1 MKFDFTYGTPCVVTV
16 IDTYDNSW
24 EFGTVFHKVQDAFNV
39 AEDIFNGYTA
49 WNPSTVD
56 VIFITDTETGEIL
69 VECTHDEPPN
79 VKYDNDGN
87 TICPHEFDDVD
98 CKDCEIQKSCNL

>member
-1 MKFDFTYGTPCVVTV
+1 MKFDFMYGTPCVVTV

-49 WNPSTVD
+49 WNPSTID
-56 VIFITDTETGEIL
+56 VIYITDTNTGEIL
-69 VECTHDEPPN
+69 VECTHDNDDTEIFEDSDDEDFIA
-79 VKYDNDGN
+79 YDTLDNSL
-87 TICPHEFDDVD
+87 PF
-98 CKDCEIQKSCNL
+98 